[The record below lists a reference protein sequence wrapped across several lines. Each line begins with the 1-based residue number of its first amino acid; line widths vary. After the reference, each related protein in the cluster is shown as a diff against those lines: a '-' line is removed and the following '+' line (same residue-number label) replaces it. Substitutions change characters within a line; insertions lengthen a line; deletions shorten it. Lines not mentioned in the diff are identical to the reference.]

1 MLRDLKDFL
10 QSRVFLIN
18 LAAMILV
25 LFGII
30 FGVRAYLDH
39 YTLHGESITIPD
51 VKGESFEEASRILD
65 KRGLNTVLQDSVHA
79 DEAEPG
85 EVLEQDPEAKKK
97 VKKGRN
103 IYITIVA
110 EGHQMVSVPD
120 LEDRSRRH
128 ALSLLKTLG
137 LTVKEYEFEADI
149 CEDCVLEQRY
159 KGEPVEAGER
169 IPKGSGLTLVL
180 GKGRGEEGTHVPELL
195 GLTIKEA
202 RERLLDRT
210 LKLGRVDYDEGC
222 CPTSSDSMNARIYGQ
237 EPSASGNRTIQEGS
251 KVEVQVTTDTSKV
264 RSSKR
269 DSTEEGSP

>member
-18 LAAMILV
+18 LAAMLLL
-25 LFGII
+25 LFGVI

-51 VKGESFEEASRILD
+51 VKGESFEEASKILEE
-65 KRGLNTVLQDSVHA
+65 RGVNSVLVDSVHA

-85 EVLEQDPEAKKK
+85 EVLEQDPKAKKK

-110 EGHQMVSVPD
+110 KGHQMVSVPD
-120 LEDRSRRH
+120 LKDRSRRH

-137 LTVKEYEFEADI
+137 LNVKEYEFEADI

-169 IPKGSGLTLVL
+169 IPKGSELTLVL
-180 GKGRGEEGTHVPELL
+180 GKGKGSDETHVPELL
-195 GLTIKEA
+195 GLTIKKA

-210 LKLGRVDYDEGC
+210 LKLGQVDYDEAC
-222 CPTSSDSMNARIYGQ
+222 CPTKEDSMNARVYGQ
-237 EPSASGNRTIQEGS
+237 EPSASGNRKVKEGS
-251 KVEVQVTTDTSKV
+251 KVNVQVTTDTSKV